1 MLGDKHVVGMM
12 FVGDGAQGCAYWAS
26 AQSLALALLPVY
38 VEAMEY
44 LPHSHECPIFLI
56 PPPPPP
62 VFPPRLPSIHF
73 ISLPWAIP
81 SQAF

>member
-56 PPPPPP
+56 PPHPP